1 MTKVNDDGTYDVYYT
16 EDSHSFQNVKHDDI
30 KAPMMTGKTALHWD
44 QYKDKVFYDEGGE
57 EDGESFLPGEFK
69 VKEVITTDN
78 SFICTRVFGEN
89 DDVVFDIGYV
99 IRRIR
104 IYEE

>member
-1 MTKVNDDGTYDVYYT
+1 MTTSKPQWWQ
-16 EDSHSFQNVKHDDI
+16 ERLR
-30 KAPMMTGKTALHWD
+30 ALRWD

-104 IYEE
+104 VYEEEWSYSRNICDIDFVN